1 MPKAVIIESF
11 GGPEVLKVVNAD
23 LAVPQPNQVQI
34 RHTAIDVNFLD
45 TLQRKGLG
53 GQSGSGLNVPGVA
66 AVGVIEKLGSKVE
79 GFSEGDKVGYLIKNG
94 GAYSDVRNINVE
106 SVFALPYAIDD
117 RVMASC
123 IVKGLTAHY
132 LCNRSY
138 MVKPNMGVI
147 IHSAA
152 SGVGRFLSQ
161 WCKGLGAFVFGTVG
175 SDEKKQ
181 IALDSGCDVVYNYN
195 SEDWVKE
202 IRGLTKDIGVH
213 VVYDSVGEAL
223 FDKSLTA
230 TMNMGVIISYGS
242 SSGPVKSIDIEKM
255 KARSL
260 IVTMPSLFHYK
271 ASRKELLISV
281 DELFSVILEGAIQP
295 PEPSVFKLD
304 DAVSAHRLA
313 EDRSNTTPIVL
324 VP

>member
-11 GGPEVLKVVNAD
+11 GGPEVLKVVNVDIAP
-23 LAVPQPNQVQI
+23 PQPNQIQI

-45 TLQRKGLG
+45 TTQRKGLAG
-53 GQSGSGLNVPGVA
+53 PSGSGLNVPGVA
-66 AVGVIEKLGSKVE
+66 AVGIIEQVGSKVE
-79 GFSEGDKVGYLIKNG
+79 GFREGDKVGYLTKGG

-106 SVFALPYAIDD
+106 SIFALPYALDD

-123 IVKGLTAHY
+123 LVKGLTAHY

-138 MVKPNMGVI
+138 MVKPNMGVV

-152 SGVGRFLSQ
+152 SGVGKILSQ
-161 WCKGLGAFVFGTVG
+161 WCKGLGAYVFGTVG

-181 IALDSGCDVVYNYN
+181 IALDNGCDVVYNYN
-195 SEDWVKE
+195 TQDWVKE
-202 IRGLTKDIGVH
+202 IRGLTKDVGVH
-213 VVYDSVGEAL
+213 VVFDSVGDAL
-223 FDKSLTA
+223 FDKSLTV

-242 SSGPVKSIDIEKM
+242 SSGPVKSIDIDKM

-271 ASRKELLISV
+271 AGRKELLISV
-281 DELFSVILEGAIQP
+281 DELFSIVMDGSILP
-295 PEPSVFKLD
+295 PEPAVFRLD
-304 DAVSAHRLA
+304 DVVSAHRLA
-313 EDRSNTTPIVL
+313 DDRSNTSPIVL

>member
-11 GGPEVLKVVNAD
+11 GGPEVLKIVNAD
-23 LAVPQPNQVQI
+23 LSAPQPNQVQI

-45 TLQRKGLG
+45 TLQRKGLA
-53 GQSGSGLNVPGVA
+53 GQSGSGLNVPGLA
-66 AVGVIEKLGSKVE
+66 AVGVIERVGSKVDGFNE
-79 GFSEGDKVGYLIKNG
+79 GEKVGYLTKGG

-106 SVFALPYAIDD
+106 SIFALPYAIDD
-117 RVMASC
+117 KIMASC
-123 IVKGLTAHY
+123 LVKGLTAHY

-147 IHSAA
+147 VHSAA
-152 SGVGRFLSQ
+152 SGVGKLLSQ

-181 IALDSGCDVVYNYN
+181 IALDNGCDVVYNYN
-195 SEDWVKE
+195 TEDWVKG

-213 VVYDSVGEAL
+213 VVYDSVGDAL

-242 SSGPVKSIDIEKM
+242 SSGPVKSIDIDKI

-271 ASRKELLISV
+271 ATRKELLLSV
-281 DELFSVILEGAIQP
+281 DELFSIVLDGSLQP
-295 PEPSVFKLD
+295 SEPAVFKLD
-304 DAVSAHRLA
+304 DVVSAHKLA
-313 EDRSNTTPIVL
+313 EDRLNSNPIVL
-324 VP
+324 IP

>member
-11 GGPEVLKVVNAD
+11 GGPEVLKIVNAD
-23 LAVPQPNQVQI
+23 LSAPQPNQVQI

-45 TLQRKGLG
+45 ILQRKGLA
-53 GQSGSGLNVPGVA
+53 GQSGSGLNVPGLA
-66 AVGVIEKLGSKVE
+66 AVGVIERVGSKVDGFNE
-79 GFSEGDKVGYLIKNG
+79 GEKVGYLTKGG

-106 SVFALPYAIDD
+106 SIFALPYAIDD
-117 RVMASC
+117 KIMASC
-123 IVKGLTAHY
+123 LVKGLTAHY

-147 IHSAA
+147 VHSAA
-152 SGVGRFLSQ
+152 SGVGKLLSQ

-181 IALDSGCDVVYNYN
+181 IALDNGCDVVYNYN
-195 SEDWVKE
+195 TEDWVKG

-213 VVYDSVGEAL
+213 VVYDSVGDAL

-242 SSGPVKSIDIEKM
+242 SSGPVKSIDIDKI

-271 ASRKELLISV
+271 ATRKELLLSV
-281 DELFSVILEGAIQP
+281 DELFSIVLDGSLQP
-295 PEPSVFKLD
+295 SEPAVFKLD
-304 DAVSAHRLA
+304 DVVSAHKLA
-313 EDRSNTTPIVL
+313 EDRLNSNPIVL